1 MKRVNRITSI
11 LIQLQSKQ
19 YVSAKE
25 ISNRFNISVRTV
37 YRDIRAL
44 EDSGVPIGSENG
56 KGYFIVDGYYLPP
69 VSFTE
74 DEASALLFGSK
85 LTDKHTDAKIKD
97 NYESSLLKIKSVI
110 TKNQKEKINTLDSM
124 IFVDN
129 SGFKKSGESFLFKIQ
144 SILGLNKLI
153 EIEYHSNY
161 KDEGTNRVVEP
172 IGLYFYGNYWHLI
185 AYCRLRKDY
194 RDFRIDRIK
203 SLKVMDEVFSLEKR
217 KSLETLIKD
226 LYSSVSYTKVKV
238 KFKKDAYKHI
248 GDSKYYYGFLKE
260 EFYNDFVEMQ
270 FLTYS
275 ISFFARWLLNFTDQV
290 EVIAPIDLNKIMG
303 ELSKRLF
310 EHYYKAMT

>member
-1 MKRVNRITSI
+1 MKRVNRITAI

-97 NYESSLLKIKSVI
+97 NYVSSLLKIKSVI

-124 IFVDN
+124 IFVDD

-153 EIEYHSNY
+153 EIDYHSNY

-203 SLKVMDEVFSLEKR
+203 SLIITDESFSLKKR
-217 KSLETLIKD
+217 KSLENLIKD
-226 LYSSVSYTKVKV
+226 LYSSVSYVKVKV
-238 KFKKDAYKHI
+238 RFKKDVLKYI
-248 GDSKYYYGFLKE
+248 GDTKYYYGLLNECVHGK
-260 EFYNDFVEMQ
+260 FVEMT

-275 ISFFARWLLNFTDQV
+275 LDYFARWVLNFTDTV
-290 EVIAPIDLNKIMG
+290 EIIYP
-303 ELSKRLF
+303 KRLSDRLLELVKCLN
-310 EHYYKAMT
+310 EHYKK

>member
-129 SGFKKSGESFLFKIQ
+129 SGFRKSGESFLFKIQ

-203 SLKVMDEVFSLEKR
+203 SLIITDESFSLKKR
-217 KSLETLIKD
+217 KSLENLIKD
-226 LYSSVSYTKVKV
+226 LYSSVSYVKVKV
-238 KFKKDAYKHI
+238 RFKKDVLKYI
-248 GDSKYYYGFLKE
+248 GDTKYYYGLLNECVHGK
-260 EFYNDFVEMQ
+260 FVEMT

-275 ISFFARWLLNFTDQV
+275 LDYFARWVLNFTDTV
-290 EVIAPIDLNKIMG
+290 EIIYP
-303 ELSKRLF
+303 KRLSDRLLELVKCLN
-310 EHYYKAMT
+310 EHYKK